1 MGEDDMVRKRGKS
14 RSRRSRVLA
23 TLTVVP
29 IAMVLSGPIQAQ
41 PATAKTQRQQAA
53 RNEPAQA
60 QQVPAPEIVNA
71 EVPRK
76 EPTDPLDGPPFVT
89 ARTWAIA
96 DGRTGGILWG
106 HDEAKSVEIAST
118 TKIMTAFVV
127 LNLAATEPGVMDES
141 VTFSKRADQTLGST
155 SDVREGERL
164 PVRELLYG
172 LLLPS
177 GNDAAVAFA
186 EHFGGRLKP
195 PSDAPHEADPLPRFI
210 AEMNRVAVELGL
222 KESHF
227 ANPNGLP
234 APGHHSSAR
243 DLAKLTQKALAVP
256 TFAGYVKTLKHGCS
270 LVDGKGQKRNV
281 VWTNTNRLLATE
293 GYDGVKTG
301 TTRAAGE
308 CLVASGHRGDDHLI
322 VVILGASSNEAR
334 YADARNLFRYAWL
347 MRGQRAGQVRA
358 PRLSSGLR
366 DHQEDSSR

>member
-1 MGEDDMVRKRGKS
+1 MVGMGLGDSVSAVGTGH
-14 RSRRSRVLA
+14 RRLERRLAAVAVFVLA
-23 TLTVVP
+23 LVS
-29 IAMVLSGPIQAQ
+29 SGEAARTSQVKPETEQTAPKANNQQ
-41 PATAKTQRQQAA
+41 PAI
-53 RNEPAQA
+53 
-60 QQVPAPEIVNA
+60 PAPEIVNA

-76 EPTDPLDGPPFVT
+76 QPADPLDGPPFVT

-106 HDEAKSVEIAST
+106 RDEAKPVEIAST

-127 LNLAATEPGVMDES
+127 LRLAAIEPGVMDET
-141 VTFSKRADQTLGST
+141 VTFSKRADQTIGSA
-155 SDVREGERL
+155 SEVREGERL

-186 EHFGGRLKP
+186 EHFGGRLEP
-195 PSDAPHEADPLPRFI
+195 PADAPNEADPLPRFI
-210 AEMNRVAVELGL
+210 AQMNRVAVALGL
-222 KESHF
+222 KETHF

-234 APGHHSSAR
+234 APGHLSSAR
-243 DLAKLTQKALAVP
+243 DLAKLAQKALALP
-256 TFAGYVKTLKHGCS
+256 TFAGYVRTLKHGCS
-270 LVDGKGQKRNV
+270 LVDAKGQKRNV

-347 MRGQRAGQVRA
+347 MRGLATGQARAT
-358 PRLSSGLR
+358 
-366 DHQEDSSR
+366 E